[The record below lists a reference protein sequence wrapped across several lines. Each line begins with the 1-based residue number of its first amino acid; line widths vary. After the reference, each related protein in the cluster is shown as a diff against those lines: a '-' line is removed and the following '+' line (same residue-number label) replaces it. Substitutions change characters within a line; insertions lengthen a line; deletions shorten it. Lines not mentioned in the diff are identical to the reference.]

1 MLKNL
6 YIITPKN
13 KSNIN
18 NKQPEISITF
28 FDRNILNNMQNI
40 KMYLNKKEVS
50 ITIKENNIIYIPKK
64 PLRSG
69 KYKVRIKTRYSD
81 GEKRTFEWSFFVTTS
96 RTQQEPSYNFY
107 YGIPHSHTSLSTG
120 KGSPLEALNY
130 AQKKNLDFLAITDH
144 ANHLNKKTTY
154 KTSTSNK
161 WDILKTV
168 IANFNKNKKKLLGI
182 SGFELTSNNYG
193 DFNVFNSDRIFKGR
207 IRNLN
212 DFLIWLEKE
221 GSPIVAINHPHK
233 YIESLPYNERLD
245 KFINLIEVG
254 NGSFQGKYLDCEKYY
269 YKLLDKG
276 WHLGAINGQDNH
288 KFNWGDSDNLT
299 AVLSPSLENADLL
312 SALKNRRTYSTETR
326 DLKLIFNIN
335 NSPMGSIIKDNSKN
349 LEFSIR
355 AEDKNSPIEK
365 IQIVTNE
372 GKIFREKIYNNKTK
386 VKWTFSIP
394 KVKNQWFVTKIIHN
408 NGRCGISSAIF
419 I

>member
-1 MLKNL
+1 
-6 YIITPKN
+6 
-13 KSNIN
+13 
-18 NKQPEISITF
+18 
-28 FDRNILNNMQNI
+28 
-40 KMYLNKKEVS
+40 
-50 ITIKENNIIYIPKK
+50 
-64 PLRSG
+64 
-69 KYKVRIKTRYSD
+69 
-81 GEKRTFEWSFFVTTS
+81 
-96 RTQQEPSYNFY
+96 
-107 YGIPHSHTSLSTG
+107 
-120 KGSPLEALNY
+120 
-130 AQKKNLDFLAITDH
+130 
-144 ANHLNKKTTY
+144 
-154 KTSTSNK
+154 
-161 WDILKTV
+161 
-168 IANFNKNKKKLLGI
+168 
-182 SGFELTSNNYG
+182 
-193 DFNVFNSDRIFKGR
+193 
-207 IRNLN
+207 
-212 DFLIWLEKE
+212 
-221 GSPIVAINHPHK
+221 
-233 YIESLPYNERLD
+233 
-245 KFINLIEVG
+245 
-254 NGSFQGKYLDCEKYY
+254 LDCEKYY